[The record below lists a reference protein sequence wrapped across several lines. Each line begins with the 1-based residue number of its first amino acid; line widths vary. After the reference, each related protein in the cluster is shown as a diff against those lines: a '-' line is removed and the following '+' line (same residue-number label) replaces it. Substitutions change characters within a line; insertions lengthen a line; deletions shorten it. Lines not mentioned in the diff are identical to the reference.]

1 VVASRQVPQPGHALR
16 LGLEHDSPTLPQRE
30 WRDARSWSIGSPQ
43 GQRLLARLA
52 AQHPPLAHQ
61 VTAQLGV
68 KTGANAVF
76 LDPPEELAMFCR
88 RAVRGRDI
96 RSFRAQSRSLLL
108 WPADTRGEPWPELP
122 SVVASYLRGAELQ
135 LQQRTDWHSG
145 PWWRLF
151 RTTGATAPHRVA
163 WCDLAPE
170 LRATTLPDP
179 EMVPLNSCYVAALP
193 SASSAEALTAWLN
206 STWIG
211 AFARLV
217 AEPASGGC
225 ARFAA
230 RAVGSVPLPAD
241 VLGDPVLA
249 ALTHAAADHDVAE
262 ALDDHVA
269 QRLGLHAD
277 DRATL
282 RAVAG
287 SRSDH
292 GSPPARWGS

>member
-1 VVASRQVPQPGHALR
+1 MPQG
-16 LGLEHDSPTLPQRE
+16 E
-30 WRDARSWSIGSPQ
+30 WRDVRSWSTGSPQ
-43 GQRLLARLA
+43 GQRILARLA
-52 AQHPPLAHQ
+52 ARHPPLASQ
-61 VTAQLGV
+61 LTAQLGV

-76 LDPPEELAMFCR
+76 LDPPAELAAFCR
-88 RAVRGRDI
+88 RAVRGRDV
-96 RSFRAQSRSLLL
+96 RAFHADSRARLL
-108 WPADTRGEPWPELP
+108 WPANSSGEPWQELP
-122 SVVASYLRGAELQ
+122 AALALYLGGEQARLER
-135 LQQRTDWHSG
+135 RTDWQGG

-151 RTTGATAPHRVA
+151 RTTAATAPHRVV
-163 WCDLAPE
+163 WCDLAPV

-211 AFARLV
+211 ALARLV

-230 RAVGSVPLPAD
+230 RAVGTVPLPAD

-249 ALTHAAADHDVAE
+249 ALTHAAADHDVGE

-269 QRLGLHAD
+269 QRLGLDAD
-277 DRATL
+277 DCATL
-282 RAVAG
+282 RAVTG
-287 SRSDH
+287 RRSH
-292 GSPPARWGS
+292 PGAHPARRGTFG